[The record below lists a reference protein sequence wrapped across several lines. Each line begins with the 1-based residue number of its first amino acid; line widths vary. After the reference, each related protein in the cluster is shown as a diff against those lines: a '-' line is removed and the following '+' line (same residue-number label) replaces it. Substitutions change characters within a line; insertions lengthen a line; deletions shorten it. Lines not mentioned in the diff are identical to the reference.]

1 MGEARQE
8 FFSSVLARVEGDP
21 VLRGHGKLYMVM
33 LVSQAQFHMENSQF
47 IYFGLEGR
55 MVFFHFWTH
64 WDITELNVQVP
75 REVVLQGFVRAKDM
89 DDAAYV
95 VGRCADQ
102 LLFSASIATNAYYSR
117 AEEFVVVDLE
127 RSREGRQIRR
137 NAVDISRGSAHDSR
151 RLHYDAFRA
160 TAHAVV
166 MNPHHAI
173 TTYAAQNYT
182 QALTA
187 LRSGS
192 TIMCVAHAF
201 IAVEALKP
209 VVLERY
215 MHASEKSLEQVRDA
229 WNLERTSQVEPA
241 ARLMLI
247 FQGDKETYAC
257 AREASDGFEH
267 GSKIYQDTVPLA
279 DSCYGLTLK
288 YVRDALLSFGD
299 IDDACRSVLEKC
311 KTPLIGSQPAS
322 HVSSF
327 AAPPEDFVSGLHPAV
342 DALNEIPYRS
352 NYDDEC
358 MTLRFDVAWSED
370 DPLG

>member
-33 LVSQAQFHMENSQF
+33 LVSQAQFGRRITKI

-75 REVVLQGFVRAKDM
+75 REVVLQGYVRAKDM
-89 DDAAYV
+89 DNAAYV

-102 LLFSASIATNAYYSR
+102 LLFSASIATNTYLSG

-127 RSREGRQIRR
+127 RSHKGRQIQRGPWTLQKDRR
-137 NAVDISRGSAHDSR
+137 MIHQHN
-151 RLHYDAFRA
+151 HYDALGA

-215 MHASEKSLEQVRDA
+215 MHTSENSLEQVRDA

-247 FQGDKETYAC
+247 FQGDKETYASQERQ
-257 AREASDGFEH
+257 ATVSSTDQNLPGH
-267 GSKIYQDTVPLA
+267 GST
-279 DSCYGLTLK
+279 
-288 YVRDALLSFGD
+288 R
-299 IDDACRSVLEKC
+299 R
-311 KTPLIGSQPAS
+311 
-322 HVSSF
+322 
-327 AAPPEDFVSGLHPAV
+327 
-342 DALNEIPYRS
+342 
-352 NYDDEC
+352 
-358 MTLRFDVAWSED
+358 
-370 DPLG
+370 